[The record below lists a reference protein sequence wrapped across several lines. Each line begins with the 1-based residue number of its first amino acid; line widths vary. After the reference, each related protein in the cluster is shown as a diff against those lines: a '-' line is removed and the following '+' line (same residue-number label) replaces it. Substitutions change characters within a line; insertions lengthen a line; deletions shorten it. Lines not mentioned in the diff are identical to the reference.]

1 MKTRTYQKACEYCNA
16 TGFISPSRPSGSTS
30 SSTTETC
37 PVCNGNKTVLV
48 TETETIE
55 VNLTKQP
62 KILIS

>member
-16 TGFISPSRPSGSTS
+16 TGIISARGV
-30 SSTTETC
+30 STTETC
-37 PVCNGNKTVLV
+37 PVCKGNKTVLV

>member
-16 TGFISPSRPSGSTS
+16 TGFVSTTQRIGSAS

-37 PVCNGNKTVLV
+37 PVCKGNKTVLV

>member
-1 MKTRTYQKACEYCNA
+1 MKTRTYQKACDYCNA
-16 TGFISPSRPSGSTS
+16 TGFVPTSRLSGSTS
-30 SSTTETC
+30 SSVTETC
-37 PVCNGNKTVLV
+37 PVCKGNKTVLV